1 MNRMAI
7 ITTSTAVGLSVL
19 FGGLFG
25 INLPSL
31 AHAQGNAG
39 MGSQQSASNTTS
51 TSTTVPNTITV
62 TGVSGMEVS
71 NVITSLQFNYTITD
85 STADAVM
92 KDIANLISRLKQE
105 MHRLGIK
112 STAYQLNLNSVNI
125 GNQMPNANV
134 ILNFNAATPN
144 AEYHYFSA
152 INSMAMPTYLSG
164 VFSNTQTAPADPSVV
179 RAKLFAAALADAK
192 TQATMLAQAVG
203 EQLGPVISLNSNPQ
217 NYQIPN
223 YNQPNQSYIGGLSEN
238 YSGNSEVV
246 DMNTQ
251 ISVTYALLTS

>member
-1 MNRMAI
+1 MNRKAI
-7 ITTSTAVGLSVL
+7 VMTSTAVGLSVL
-19 FGGLFG
+19 MGGLFG

-39 MGSQQSASNTTS
+39 MGSQQSATNTTA
-51 TSTTVPNTITV
+51 TTAPNTITV

-85 STADAVM
+85 STAGAVM
-92 KDIANLISRLKQE
+92 KDGSNLISRLKQE
-105 MHRLGIK
+105 MHRLGMK
-112 STAYQLNLNSVNI
+112 PTAYQLNLNSVNI
-125 GNQMPNANV
+125 GNQMPNASV
-134 ILNFNAATPN
+134 MLNFNAATPN

-152 INSMAMPTYLSG
+152 INSMVMPTYVSG

-179 RAKLFAAALADAK
+179 RAKLFTAALADAK

-203 EQLGPVISLNSNPQ
+203 EQLGSVISMNANPQ

-223 YNQPNQSYIGGLSEN
+223 YNQPNQSYIGGLAEN
-238 YSGNSEVV
+238 YSGNSEML
-246 DMNTQ
+246 DMNSQ
-251 ISVTYALLTS
+251 ISVTYALLSS

>member
-19 FGGLFG
+19 LGGLFG
-25 INLPSL
+25 INLPSS
-31 AHAQGNAG
+31 AHAQGSAG
-39 MGSQQSASNTTS
+39 MGSQQSA
-51 TSTTVPNTITV
+51 PNTITV

-71 NVITSLQFNYTITD
+71 DVITSLQFNYTITD
-85 STADAVM
+85 STAGVVM
-92 KDIANLISRLKQE
+92 KDVANLISRLKQE

-112 STAYQLNLNSVNI
+112 PTAYQLNLNSVNI
-125 GNQMPNANV
+125 GNQMPNASV

-152 INSMAMPTYLSG
+152 INSMAMPTYVSG

-203 EQLGPVISLNSNPQ
+203 EQLGSVISLNANPQ

-223 YNQPNQSYIGGLSEN
+223 YNQPNQSYIGGLAEN
-238 YSGNSEVV
+238 YSGNSEMV
-246 DMNTQ
+246 DMTSQ